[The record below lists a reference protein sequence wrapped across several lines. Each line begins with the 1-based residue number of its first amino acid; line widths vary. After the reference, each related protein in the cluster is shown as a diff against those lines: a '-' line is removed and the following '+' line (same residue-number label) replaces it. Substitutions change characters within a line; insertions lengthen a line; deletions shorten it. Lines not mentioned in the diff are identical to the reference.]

1 VGNVDREKLHNLG
14 LLREIHIESKLWCDL
29 KTDEEKAIFF
39 RCGRAARTGIIAPVL
54 SEEVADV
61 FDYRAKCEKK
71 NLEIDCSIISEGL
84 WSSWKDVWVRLFSFF
99 RN

>member
-1 VGNVDREKLHNLG
+1 
-14 LLREIHIESKLWCDL
+14 
-29 KTDEEKAIFF
+29 
-39 RCGRAARTGIIAPVL
+39 
-54 SEEVADV
+54 VADV